1 MQREG
6 KERIMDSYSDMNLIT
21 CPHCNEEFEI
31 SQALSKQLEHQIT
44 LREREK
50 HLKELEEAKKLAAEE
65 SNKKVAEQFE
75 LQLKLLKEDKEAAN
89 ERNKQLLG
97 EMSKTR
103 EELRHA
109 RKEQEEAMLQ
119 MQKKLAEEERK
130 IRDEEA
136 KKAEESQ
143 HSKLA
148 EKEKQLQDAIK
159 ANEDLRR
166 KLTQGSQQ
174 LQGEAF
180 ELEFEELLKRQY
192 PNDKIEP
199 VGKGIKGGDIIQEV
213 WDRNGNYAGK
223 IVWELK
229 NTKTWSEPWVDKLK
243 ADKRAANGDEAVIIS
258 EVLPTTVKVAGFH
271 NGVWVTQRGFV
282 LPLADSLRVKL
293 IQLCT
298 VKNSLKGKDVKM
310 EALYSYL
317 TGTEFKNRIEAIV
330 EAFSSMQTEVEKEK
344 RYFANKWARDEKN
357 IRQVIDSTYGM
368 HGDLKGI
375 LAGVVPQIK
384 GLEIYDG
391 DDAQLQL
398 LDGEK

>member
-1 MQREG
+1 
-6 KERIMDSYSDMNLIT
+6 MDSYSDMNTII
-21 CPHCNEEFEI
+21 CPHCGQEVEI
-31 SQALSKQLEHQIT
+31 SQALTKQLEQEIT
-44 LREREK
+44 SREK
-50 HLKELEEAKKLAAEE
+50 DKHRKELDEARKSATEE

-75 LQLKLLKEDKEAAN
+75 LQLKLLKEDKESAN
-89 ERNKQLLG
+89 TRNKELLA
-97 EMSKTR
+97 EMGKTR
-103 EELRHA
+103 DELRLA
-109 RKEQEEAMLQ
+109 RKEQDEAMLQ
-119 MQKKLAEEERK
+119 MQKKLVEEERK

-136 KKAEESQ
+136 KKAEENQ

-148 EKEKQLQDAIK
+148 EKDKQLQDAIR

-180 ELEFEELLKRQY
+180 EVEFEEMLQRQY

-199 VGKGIKGGDIIQEV
+199 VSKGVKGGDIIQEV
-213 WDRNGNYAGK
+213 WDRNGTYAGK

-229 NTKTWSEPWVDKLK
+229 NTKIWSEPWVDKLK
-243 ADKRAANGDEAVIIS
+243 GDKRAANADEAVIIS
-258 EVLPTTVKVAGFH
+258 ETIPATVKVAGFH
-271 NGVWVTQRGFV
+271 NGVWVTQRAFV

-310 EALYSYL
+310 EALYGYL
-317 TGTEFKNRIEAIV
+317 TGTEFKNRIEAII
-330 EAFSSMQTEVEKEK
+330 EAFTSMQTEIEKEK

-357 IRQVIDSTYGM
+357 IRQVIDGTYGM

-375 LAGVVPQIK
+375 MASSIPQIN
-384 GLEIYDG
+384 GLEVFDG
-391 DDAQLQL
+391 EDSQLQL
-398 LDGEK
+398 IDGENE

>member
-1 MQREG
+1 
-6 KERIMDSYSDMNLIT
+6 MNTII
-21 CPHCNEEFEI
+21 CPHCGQEVEI
-31 SQALSKQLEHQIT
+31 SQALTRQLEQEIT
-44 LREREK
+44 SREKEK
-50 HLKELEEAKKLAAEE
+50 HLKELEEARKNATEE

-89 ERNKQLLG
+89 IRNKELLA

-103 EELRHA
+103 DELRLA
-109 RKEQEEAMLQ
+109 RKEQDEAMLQ
-119 MQKKLAEEERK
+119 MQKKLVEEERK
-130 IRDEEA
+130 IREEEA
-136 KKAEESQ
+136 KKAEENQ

-148 EKEKQLQDAIK
+148 EKDKQLQDAIR

-180 ELEFEELLKRQY
+180 EVEFEEMLQRQY

-199 VGKGIKGGDIIQEV
+199 VSKGVKGGDIIQEV

-243 ADKRAANGDEAVIIS
+243 GDKRAANADEAVIIS
-258 EVLPTTVKVAGFH
+258 EVIPSSVKVAGFH
-271 NGVWVTQRGFV
+271 NGVWVTTRAFV

-310 EALYSYL
+310 EALYGYL
-317 TGTEFKNRIEAIV
+317 TGTEFKNRIEAII
-330 EAFSSMQTEVEKEK
+330 EAFTSMQTEVEKEK

-357 IRQVIDSTYGM
+357 IRQVIDGTYGM

-375 LAGVVPQIK
+375 MASAIPQIN
-384 GLEIYDG
+384 GLEVFDG
-391 DDAQLQL
+391 EESQLQL
-398 LDGEK
+398 IDGENE